1 MPPDRMITVLDELEA
16 TRHAL
21 KLAEP
26 DDLVVICADEI
37 TAVWKEVTKP
47 ADRFRGRTGATRL
60 YRDLQHDEPPHQQ
73 G

>member
-1 MPPDRMITVLDELEA
+1 MITVLDELEA

-37 TAVWKEVTKP
+37 TAVWKEVTVPTDK
-47 ADRFRGRTGATRL
+47 FRNRAPGAPRL
-60 YRDLQHDEPPHQQ
+60 YRDIIQK
-73 G
+73 